1 MRVMSTA
8 FSEKLGLALKML
20 SISGAKLASELN
32 VDKSVVSR
40 WLKGSVQPSAHN
52 LSLLTALVAARIEG
66 FSTLDWERDLRGV
79 AAQFGADPDV
89 VGAASAPGGLPL
101 AILSQAV
108 STTAL
113 RGAAYEG
120 LFRSTRV
127 DPAGAGS
134 FLNEH
139 ALVRRDERG
148 VLRLS
153 FGGGGLTAEGWV
165 IPLHSQLYIIATDV
179 RSGIMLFGVFNGP
192 ASARADV
199 FDGLVLAPT
208 VDIGR
213 TPTAMAMYCERIADL
228 SGDAAADE
236 RRFAGLAAGDPRTP
250 ASAVPERLRR
260 HLLRDIG
267 PAQHALGGD
276 FLLTMP
282 IVRSL
287 ARGPGGGAPLEER

>member
-1 MRVMSTA
+1 
-8 FSEKLGLALKML
+8 ML
-20 SISGAKLASELN
+20 SLSGTRLAGDLN

-40 WLKGSVQPSAHN
+40 WLSGAVQPSAHN
-52 LSLLTALVAARIEG
+52 LSLLTALVSARTPG
-66 FSTLDWERDLRGV
+66 FSTLDWERDLKGQATRL
-79 AAQFGADPDV
+79 GADPDV
-89 VGAASAPGGLPL
+89 VGADAAPAGLPL
-101 AILSQAV
+101 AILSQAI

-127 DPAGAGS
+127 DPSGTGD

-139 ALVRRDERG
+139 ALVRRDARG
-148 VLRLS
+148 LLRLS

-165 IPLHSQLYIIATDV
+165 IPLHSQLYVIATDV

-213 TPTAMAMYCERIADL
+213 TPTAMPMYCERICDL
-228 SGDAAADE
+228 SEDAEADQ
-236 RRFAGLAAGDPRTP
+236 RRFAELAANDPRTP
-250 ASAVPERLRR
+250 AAKAPEHLRK
-260 HLLRDIG
+260 HLLREIG

-276 FLLTMP
+276 YLLTMP

>member
-1 MRVMSTA
+1 MSTA
-8 FSEKLGLALKML
+8 FSEKLRLVLKVL
-20 SISGAKLASELN
+20 SLSGARLAGELN
-32 VDKSVVSR
+32 IDKSVVSR
-40 WLKGSVQPSAHN
+40 WLSGAVRPSAHN
-52 LSLLTALVAARIEG
+52 LSLLTALVAARTPG
-66 FSTLDWERDLRGV
+66 FSTLDWERDLKGLAERL
-79 AAQFGADPDV
+79 GADPDAV
-89 VGAASAPGGLPL
+89 GGGAAPAAAGLPL
-101 AILSQAV
+101 AILNQAI

-113 RGAAYEG
+113 RGGAYEG
-120 LFRSTRV
+120 LFRCTRV
-127 DPAGAGS
+127 DPSGAGD

-148 VLRLS
+148 LLRLS

-165 IPLHSQLYIIATDV
+165 IPMHSQLYVIATDV

-192 ASARADV
+192 ASSRADV

-213 TPTAMAMYCERIADL
+213 TPTAMPIYCERVADL
-228 SGDAAADE
+228 SDDPAADE
-236 RRFAGLAAGDPRTP
+236 RGFAALTTGDPRAP
-250 ASAVPERLRR
+250 AASVPERLRK

-267 PAQHALGGD
+267 PAQHKLGGD
-276 FLLTMP
+276 YLLTMP

>member
-1 MRVMSTA
+1 MSTA
-8 FSEKLGLALKML
+8 FSEKLRLALKML
-20 SISGAKLASELN
+20 SLSGARLAGELN
-32 VDKSVVSR
+32 IDKSVVSR
-40 WLKGSVQPSAHN
+40 WLSGAVQPSAHN
-52 LSLLTALVAARIEG
+52 LSLLTALVAARIDG
-66 FSTLDWERDLRGV
+66 FSTLDWERDLKGL
-79 AAQFGADPDV
+79 AARFGADPEV
-89 VGAASAPGGLPL
+89 VGAGQATAPAGMPL
-101 AILSQAV
+101 AILDLAV

-127 DPAGAGS
+127 DPDGAGD

-139 ALVRRDERG
+139 ALVRRDARG
-148 VLRLS
+148 LLRLS

-165 IPLHSQLYIIATDV
+165 IPLHSQLYVVATDV

-213 TPTAMAMYCERIADL
+213 TPTAMPMYCERIADL

-236 RRFAGLAAGDPRTP
+236 RRFAALTAGDPRTP
-250 ASAVPERLRR
+250 AAQIPERLRK

-276 FLLTMP
+276 YLLTMP